1 MGNKS
6 ALGTPMLAPTTPA
19 EASADRAV
27 VPEGWQGKERRGF
40 LTALAPWWSDNDDVN
55 NSDLDLV
62 EWENKDPKLGPVGK
76 MVVMLYC
83 WGQQHSNNGLALGIA
98 EGGLAEFMAS
108 FW

>member
-1 MGNKS
+1 MTRVQQRS
-6 ALGTPMLAPTTPA
+6 AWAVAATLTV
-19 EASADRAV
+19 DRCC
-27 VPEGWQGKERRGF
+27 GQ
-40 LTALAPWWSDNDDVN
+40 VN

-62 EWENKDPKLGPVGK
+62 EWENKDPKLGPVGRL
-76 MVVMLYC
+76 VVMLYC